1 MKIVVIGKS
10 GQLASELKKI
20 VGDKAVFLGRND
32 IDISDRKQL
41 ETSLSEHAPDAVIN
55 SSAYTAV
62 DKAEDEPAEAHRI
75 NALGVKNLADICSN
89 AGYFLVHVSTDY
101 VFDGMKG
108 SPYQPDDAIDPQGEY
123 GKSKAE
129 GEKALLSAMPRDSC
143 LLRTAWVY
151 SEFGN
156 NFVKTMLRLMAEKP
170 ELNVIDDQIGSPTWA
185 KGLAEACLFA
195 AHNRIAG
202 TYHWT
207 DEGVASWY
215 DFALAIQE
223 VGVNVGL
230 LDRKIPVH
238 PIPSSQ
244 YPTPAKRPHY
254 SVLDKVATRD
264 AFAEIGLQHWRQQ
277 LAEMMSSFQ
286 SEQQ

>member
-32 IDISDRKQL
+32 VDISDRKQL

-75 NALGVKNLADICSN
+75 NAHGVKNLADICSK

-101 VFDGMKG
+101 VFNGTKG
-108 SPYQPDDAIDPQGEY
+108 SPYQPDDTIDPQGEY

-129 GEKALLSAMPRDSC
+129 GEQVLLSTLPGDSC

-151 SEFGN
+151 SEYGN
-156 NFVKTMLRLMAEKP
+156 NFVKTMLRLMAEKSA
-170 ELNVIDDQIGSPTWA
+170 LNVIDDQIGSPTWA

-195 AHNRIAG
+195 ARNRIAG

-230 LDRKIPVH
+230 LNRKIPVQ

-254 SVLDKVATRD
+254 SVLDKVATRE

-277 LAEMMSSFQ
+277 LADMMSSFQ
-286 SEQQ
+286 SEKQ